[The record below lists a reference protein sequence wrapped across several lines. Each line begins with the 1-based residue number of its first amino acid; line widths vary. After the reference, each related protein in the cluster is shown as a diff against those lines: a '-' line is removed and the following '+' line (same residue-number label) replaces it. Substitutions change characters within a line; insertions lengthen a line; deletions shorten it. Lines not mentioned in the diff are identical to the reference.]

1 MVVMSLLLVSH
12 KGRVLYEVDIL
23 PVSKLLIHFL
33 IYIYIYGP
41 GRNCTRIMY
50 GLWTVI
56 AEGGMCAKE
65 EKMEQKVRENVIMTN
80 IMICISHQIL
90 LEQTNQRK

>member
-1 MVVMSLLLVSH
+1 MAVMSLLLLSN
-12 KGRVLYEVDIL
+12 KARVIYKVDIL
-23 PVSKLLIHFL
+23 PVSKLLIHFI
-33 IYIYIYGP
+33 IYMYGP

-56 AEGGMCAKE
+56 AEDGMWASK
-65 EKMEQKVRENVIMTN
+65 NFMTS

-90 LEQTNQRK
+90 LGGTNQRK

>member
-1 MVVMSLLLVSH
+1 M
-12 KGRVLYEVDIL
+12 
-23 PVSKLLIHFL
+23 
-33 IYIYIYGP
+33 YGP

-56 AEGGMCAKE
+56 AEDGMWTKE
-65 EKMEQKVRENVIMTN
+65 EKMEQKARENFIMTS

-90 LEQTNQRK
+90 LG

>member
-1 MVVMSLLLVSH
+1 MSLLLLSH
-12 KGRVLYEVDIL
+12 KARVLYEVDIL

-56 AEGGMCAKE
+56 AEDGMWAKE
-65 EKMEQKVRENVIMTN
+65 EKMEQKARENFIMTS

-90 LEQTNQRK
+90 LG

>member
-1 MVVMSLLLVSH
+1 M
-12 KGRVLYEVDIL
+12 
-23 PVSKLLIHFL
+23 
-33 IYIYIYGP
+33 YGP

-56 AEGGMCAKE
+56 AEDGMWAKE
-65 EKMEQKVRENVIMTN
+65 EKMEQKARENFIMTS

-90 LEQTNQRK
+90 LG